1 MDEIAI
7 FNYARRFADKA
18 ERSGRGTE
26 FPTIRQAARRFRCP
40 QQAVMEVVECA
51 DASCIPGAE
60 YFGLA
65 VGVQISGGGCR
76 GYDSEGDY
84 QIEAYRKDSAHED

>member
-1 MDEIAI
+1 
-7 FNYARRFADKA
+7 
-18 ERSGRGTE
+18 
-26 FPTIRQAARRFRCP
+26 
-40 QQAVMEVVECA
+40 MEVVECA